1 MAATASQFSCLS
13 AINRGFRLQHRRPF
27 LASRASLSFP
37 KFSIVMSVEG
47 SGLNA
52 ADSQTKTT
60 LSNATD
66 LSESQVATNSYPGV
80 EKLSDVGNLENEKL
94 EEPEDVGA
102 VPKRTAK
109 IHDFCFGIPFGGIVL
124 SGGLISFIFSR
135 NPSAFSS
142 LVSGGA
148 LLVLSTLSL
157 KIWRQGKSSFP
168 FILGQA
174 VFTASF
180 FWNSYQTY
188 SLTKNVFPTA
198 IYAALSAAML
208 CFYLYVVISGGNPPP
223 KKLKPSPSAA

>member
-1 MAATASQFSCLS
+1 MILINWSRRSGSLGIGKWYLMVILLMARLFTQSVQEPSFLGASKAGTA
-13 AINRGFRLQHRRPF
+13 H
-27 LASRASLSFP
+27 
-37 KFSIVMSVEG
+37 
-47 SGLNA
+47 GLM
-52 ADSQTKTT
+52 
-60 LSNATD
+60 L
-66 LSESQVATNSYPGV
+66 G
-80 EKLSDVGNLENEKL
+80 
-94 EEPEDVGA
+94 
-102 VPKRTAK
+102 
-109 IHDFCFGIPFGGIVL
+109 CGIVL

-148 LLVLSTLSL
+148 LLALSTLSL

-188 SLTKNVFPTA
+188 LLTKNVFPTA